1 MAAAVARS
9 PQRPPRKKHSFI
21 SLHRDKSI
29 DSKIDKTHSP
39 PRQPGYFDIYPG
51 RAETKSR
58 DGPKARRREN
68 EIYAFPTVGDRA
80 EDLQLTPQGHRDR
93 HRSTTG
99 RAPDAGLPPLRFSGS
114 SAFSHSPPVTPTSGT
129 PPGELMGTANP
140 LRVLM
145 SAPIVETTAM
155 DAFVDGMNGGEEDV
169 FANIDALRGSRRR
182 KKSTSSAKG
191 FHHPLYHPPLPTPPP
206 GVKLGGGVS
215 RMPGDSDADDDDSDD
230 RNEHTI
236 ISSRPRSASSR
247 QGSTSTLT
255 PSRPTRH
262 KKPSQ
267 QLPSPPATV
276 SPRSRSSQPKATH
289 QSPSPPGGLMD
300 TNASI
305 DEIVR
310 RFVSVNDDG
319 PPKPP
324 VPSISDIIRT
334 HAPEHSHQRH
344 KPRLSASTPCVPP
357 SVPEEHGR
365 QSQDER
371 SDILSRSS
379 IDSIAEEVQR
389 SLQIAREHPATAL
402 HHARSFPHPRPTDQR
417 TSSSKSQG
425 SAGMRS
431 RRSEGEYRSPSVS
444 SFSTSAHTAPPSP
457 YVPASNG
464 ASHLKADSNQALA
477 TFLRSPRLTR
487 LLKLTRSPNHR
498 LQVSFSDLGS
508 STGKPV
514 VVFLGLGCV
523 RYIMGLYDEMAEALG
538 LRLITIDRWVFES
551 PYIQR
556 VCFLKS

>member
-1 MAAAVARS
+1 MATAVARS
-9 PQRPPRKKHSFI
+9 PQRPPRKKHSFM

-29 DSKIDKTHSP
+29 DTKIDKTHSP

-51 RAETKSR
+51 RAETNPR
-58 DGPKARRREN
+58 DDTKAKRRES

-80 EDLQLTPQGHRDR
+80 EDLQLTPHAPRDR
-93 HRSTTG
+93 HRSTAC
-99 RAPDAGLPPLRFSGS
+99 RVPPDAGLPPLRFSGS
-114 SAFSHSPPVTPTSGT
+114 SAFSHSPPVTPTSAT
-129 PPGELMGTANP
+129 TPGELKLGAANP
-140 LRVLM
+140 FKVLM

-169 FANIDALRGSRRR
+169 FANIDALRSSRRR

-206 GVKLGGGVS
+206 GVKLGGAVS
-215 RMPGDSDADDDDSDD
+215 RMPGDSDADDDSDD
-230 RNEHTI
+230 SNEPTI
-236 ISSRPRSASSR
+236 MPPRPRSGAGR

-255 PSRPTRH
+255 PSRTSKH

-276 SPRSRSSQPKATH
+276 SPRSRNSEPTAAH

-310 RFVSVNDDG
+310 RFVSVNDA
-319 PPKPP
+319 PSKAV
-324 VPSISDIIRT
+324 VPSISEIIRT
-334 HAPEHSHQRH
+334 HAPKQAHKQH
-344 KPRLSASTPCVPP
+344 KPHHSVTPSLPP
-357 SVPEEHGR
+357 SFSEDQGQ
-365 QSQDER
+365 QSQDDR

-402 HHARSFPHPRPTDQR
+402 HHAHSFPHPRPTDQHV
-417 TSSSKSQG
+417 SSSKSQG
-425 SAGMRS
+425 STGMRS

-457 YVPASNG
+457 YILPSNG
-464 ASHLKADSNQALA
+464 TSHFKADSNQALA

-487 LLKLTRSPNHR
+487 LLKLTRSPNQR
-498 LQVSFSDLGS
+498 LQVSLSDLGS

-538 LRLITIDRWVFES
+538 LRLITIDR
-551 PYIQR
+551 
-556 VCFLKS
+556 